1 MSTAIATV
9 EKRDMTF
16 GGTEG
21 KAQKLTRLREL
32 AGKDLVSAQ
41 EQAWN
46 WLCSFKTLDT
56 HHDLGW
62 LFAEG
67 TAPKSPVGDC
77 QGEVLGLF
85 GALWLDSVDR
95 LVRVGRL
102 LGGIGW
108 TGKTFDPASG
118 TGYNRLSPGSFIPM
132 KLVMPKY
139 RFKKVNGEY
148 IGFHFDHKLDYS
160 PLSPEQQ
167 VRSISYANPNYK
179 NPIVLPDTRDEL
191 VEILPDVYLG
201 RALYKEDGQWRVV
214 GFFALR
220 QPVGK

>member
-1 MSTAIATV
+1 MATAIATV
-9 EKRDMTF
+9 EERTAAL
-16 GGTEG
+16 GGMEG
-21 KAQKLTRLREL
+21 KVQKLARLREL
-32 AGKDLVSAQ
+32 AVKDPVSAQ
-41 EQAWN
+41 EQAWH

-62 LFAEG
+62 LFAQG
-67 TAPKSPVGDC
+67 KAAKSPVGDC
-77 QGEVLGLF
+77 QGEVLGLY

-95 LVRVGRL
+95 AVRLGRL

-108 TGKTFDPASG
+108 TGKTFDPVSG
-118 TGYNRLSPGSFIPM
+118 TGYNRVSPGAIIPM
-132 KLVMPKY
+132 FFVMPKY

-148 IGFHFDHKLDYS
+148 IGFHFDHKIDFS
-160 PLSPEQQ
+160 PLSPEQE

-201 RALYKEDGQWRVV
+201 RALYKENGQWRVV